1 MWFKKRMKKYF
12 IKRKDEKVANL
23 IKEGFEVIEG
33 LNNNDL
39 VLKAGMSEVFE
50 NMQVQIGNLK
60 ELGN

>member
-1 MWFKKRMKKYF
+1 MVQKENEKYF
-12 IKRKDEKVANL
+12 IKRKDVKVANL